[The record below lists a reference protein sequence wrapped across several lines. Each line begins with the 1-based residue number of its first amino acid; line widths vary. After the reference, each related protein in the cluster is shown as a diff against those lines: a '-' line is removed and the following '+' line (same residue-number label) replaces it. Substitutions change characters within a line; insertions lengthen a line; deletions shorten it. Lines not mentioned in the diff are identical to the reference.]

1 MDSMDKIARLTKQYD
16 KEMELARKYRSK
28 ADENA
33 ELAGKHEKKAED
45 LEKQIKYEKGEK
57 VFDRVNALNLT
68 SEELRLILDL
78 LDDKTQLLDAIRKL
92 YPEKI
97 QNNGETV
104 TDTGKNPDT
113 REEAPETIVTK
124 QDGDPDEEDFGNE
137 EIPVYGEG
145 SIDDEDEGIP
155 VFGEDD
161 DRRGEKIWS
170 A

>member
-16 KEMELARKYRSK
+16 REMELARKYRSK

-78 LDDKTQLLDAIRKL
+78 LDDKTQLLDAVRKL

-97 QNNGETV
+97 QNNGGTV
-104 TDTGKNPDT
+104 TDTGKNPDP
-113 REEAPETIVTK
+113 REEALETIVTK

-145 SIDDEDEGIP
+145 SIDGEDEGIP

-161 DRRGEKIWS
+161 DGRGEKIWS